1 MEAVFSEDA
10 LDWLKKAGFSED
22 EKERARKILSI
33 AWKHY
38 DEGREASL
46 KLPKETTAR
55 VAALVYAALTVTD
68 VKGRPMAFGARGVI
82 ELSEGTRETFEEEM
96 EIGSYED
103 LMSKTAKLKL
113 GRGMSDP
120 RTRTSVKK
128 QRYKSI

>member
-22 EKERARKILSI
+22 EAERARKILSI
-33 AWKHY
+33 AWRHY
-38 DEGREASL
+38 DEGREATL
-46 KLPKETTAR
+46 RLPKETTAR

-68 VKGRPMAFGARGVI
+68 VEGRPMAFGTKDVI
-82 ELSEGTRETFEEEM
+82 GISEGTRKAFEEEM

-103 LMSKTAKLKL
+103 IMSKTAKLKF

-120 RTRTSVKK
+120 RSRTSVKK
-128 QRYKSI
+128 ERYRSI